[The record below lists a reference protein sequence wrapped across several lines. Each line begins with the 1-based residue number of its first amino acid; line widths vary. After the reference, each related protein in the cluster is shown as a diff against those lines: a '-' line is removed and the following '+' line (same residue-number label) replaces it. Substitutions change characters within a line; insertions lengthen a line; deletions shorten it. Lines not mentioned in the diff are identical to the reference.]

1 MPVCRWKGK
10 FFALA
15 ALLAALLVGGC
26 GGEKEEAAEAPVP
39 VKVMR
44 IAKQSTPNL
53 FHEFPG
59 NVESVAD
66 VVVQSKVSGR
76 VVEKYISGGEWVKAG
91 QPLYRLESK
100 QYESD
105 VMAAQANLENAQ
117 VLLQNA
123 RIDLMRNEELLK
135 DNAISEQQ
143 VTTQKTRVKSC
154 EEEVAAKEA
163 LLQYAQQNLDDTIVY
178 APMDGKLALDDVSV
192 GTYTVAGQ
200 THLVTIT
207 APDPIYVT
215 FAVTGQEYLWIA
227 SYVMSGAGNVEQ
239 KVTLTLANGEQYPHV
254 GHIVQSDRALAEGTG
269 TLTVKAIFPN
279 PDGVLL
285 PGMFTNV
292 KVTGGSAQNAILVPK
307 AAVQEL
313 LGKQFVLLVDENH
326 KSTSHVI
333 KPVFEFGDYYLLDKG
348 VSDGDIVIV
357 DGLAS
362 LQNGKELD
370 TTLVTPEEM
379 GYSMTT
385 DSKKKQ

>member
-26 GGEKEEAAEAPVP
+26 GEEKDEAAEAPVP

-385 DSKKKQ
+385 DSKKQQ

>member
-1 MPVCRWKGK
+1 MPGGRWRWLLS
-10 FFALA
+10 ALSV
-15 ALLAALLVGGC
+15 LLAALLVGGC
-26 GGEKEEAAEAPVP
+26 GEDKEETAEAPVP

-44 IAKQSTPNL
+44 ITKQSTPN
-53 FHEFPG
+53 FSHEFPG
-59 NVESVAD
+59 TVASVAD

-143 VTTQKTRVKSC
+143 VTTQKTRVESC

-239 KVTLTLANGEQYPHV
+239 RVTLTLMNGEPYPYV
-254 GHIVQSDRALAEGTG
+254 GHIVQSDRALTEATG
-269 TLTVKAIFPN
+269 TLAIKAIFPN
-279 PDGVLL
+279 PDGMLL
-285 PGMFTNV
+285 PGMFANI
-292 KVTGGSAQNAILVPK
+292 KLTGGNAANALLVPK

-313 LGKQFVLLVDENH
+313 LGKQFLLMVDENH

-333 KPVFEFGDYYLLDKG
+333 QPVFEFGDYYLLEQG
-348 VSDGDIVIV
+348 VSDGDMVIV